1 MKAPA
6 ATEVTTSAQDKRNF
20 TRNIIKTA
28 IVSFVA
34 GLVISACTTP
44 AAAHGTISTKPRGP
58 VIETTTT
65 SSGSSPHREAGF
77 RFVQIPGMVR
87 LHSPAMV
94 SGGMGLPA
102 RMAARLLACS

>member
-34 GLVISACTTP
+34 GLIVSACSP
-44 AAAHGTISTKPRGP
+44 VHAGAEWAQAQHQRNLQANQPQNHAQQAQAATEKVAPKP
-58 VIETTTT
+58 I
-65 SSGSSPHREAGF
+65 
-77 RFVQIPGMVR
+77 
-87 LHSPAMV
+87 
-94 SGGMGLPA
+94 
-102 RMAARLLACS
+102 